1 MGKIRKV
8 ASQKHEATIVSLP
21 SPRMLGILLASEY
34 SGLKFSLLL
43 LQSPYLS
50 EFIARATT
58 IPIPELP
65 SHLKSFPRIWPFPR
79 GDFYHWIN
87 VVNRIDE
94 ILATVIEK
102 YALNNGP
109 QTKPFGRH
117 VLVDSCSEGE
127 TKASGE
133 DIDTKL
139 NALGY
144 GPEGDRELV
153 EILLNFSKLL
163 LEKCGNRSLYN
174 SSERLGD
181 LLNTTSLSLLH
192 TTLRLGLC
200 LAQRYYSRQK
210 GGSHI
215 QQSLL
220 AAHYNIDLEKLLK
233 IAVPFP
239 RPFTSGKPSSA
250 SPAVLAKSKEKGI
263 QTKHNAN
270 DIISLVRENDG
281 WDEWGHARV
290 LYYPPGSEQTKPTGD
305 GGHGQ
310 QAPTTPT
317 PLRRSH
323 THPTPRLSRST
334 VVEDSPGSTANSP
347 SGKQEEPIRG
357 GKVLDIPYSKTSS
370 LKIEDILA
378 SHLDEVPADSKYE
391 LLHKVRIAQSLAASH
406 AGREQILAIRI
417 LAITNLAYVYPEAIF
432 QQKVLLFDMEQPKRL
447 QLAYQLA
454 ELVHLGASGDL
465 PVSRHVQALAVLAL
479 DAIAKHK
486 ARAMDVCAALSVNVN
501 HGILMFLARKAVNEL
516 GTEDGSEDVASQDEW
531 RDALLALLR
540 TLPGSSSRTPE
551 TLVSAGIIRLFVD
564 VLNLRTEKARR
575 VYSRT
580 IEFLDT
586 FVHAVRDALGT
597 LTAAKGFDA
606 ISDLIEYETKTA
618 FENVSKGLGI
628 PSRHKTPSM
637 DYQIPYFQQQT
648 LRWMFRFVNHI
659 MQHAHGGFDRVLR
672 NLIDSPQLLTSLKLV
687 FENARVYGSHVWS
700 NAVNILS
707 SFIHNEPTS
716 YGVIA
721 EAGLSKALL
730 QAVMQSE
737 LKVQEK
743 LTAEPEETG
752 AEGAAAQ
759 GEAPS
764 EPAAVVP
771 TQSTGVRERSREYP
785 LVRPKGMQLAPG
797 ILTAPEAL
805 SCIPTAFGAICLN
818 SSGLQL
824 FQSSHAL
831 ESFFE
836 IFENPEHVRSLKDDS
851 HLVRSLGTTFDELV
865 RHHPAI
871 KSSIMTAVIVMVAR
885 VALLCKSKAWSHG
898 MGTKLWTEDLQGR
911 ASISGDLSVLFR
923 EVGLPL
929 DGSSTDAVQNLG
941 VPELN
946 ATTLPNGGH
955 LTMGDLNHIVPSLNE
970 SLEPKDQDDNGL
982 TATDYIYPV
991 LRFLGAFFENQSNCA
1006 YFIESGAVEF
1016 ILDFATLQSLPFDF
1030 HNTDANQELTV
1041 LVHMLVE
1048 TKPHLVL
1055 PSLVNRAQSVVD
1067 NLSGFCSEPKDAG
1080 FFTSLIKPPQEQ
1092 VSEEKGK
1099 DVLSFSKENG
1109 TYFAKNM
1116 GAALILTDL
1125 LREVYSMPLY
1135 QTRHHTSA
1143 FLQVNLADRYTS
1155 LVTAL
1160 GKLHAA
1166 CVWEEILL
1174 EKNIPDTW
1182 DQATKVQAAGN
1193 AMETSQD
1200 TAEPSNT
1207 GESLSQST
1215 TESQIEGSDT
1225 AQTPAN
1231 RDPKDSSSK
1240 APEGVAFKNVRAL
1253 RYLLSSLPTSIT
1265 GFYHNLGLGLIGKR
1279 KAESY
1284 PRQNANMV
1292 AESIATAVLNQLQ
1305 FSPPNSSDNPKHRFA
1320 YLIVILSS
1328 FSHLLFEGRLYF
1340 QDYFSAH
1347 AL

>member
-1 MGKIRKV
+1 MSDFV
-8 ASQKHEATIVSLP
+8 
-21 SPRMLGILLASEY
+21 
-34 SGLKFSLLL
+34 
-43 LQSPYLS
+43 
-50 EFIARATT
+50 ARATT

-65 SHLKSFPRIWPFPR
+65 SHLKTFPRIWPFPR
-79 GDFYHWIN
+79 GDLYHWIN
-87 VVNRIDE
+87 VLNRVDE

-102 YALNNGP
+102 YALNHGP

-117 VLVDSCSEGE
+117 VLVESYTEGE
-127 TKASGE
+127 NKASGE
-133 DIDTKL
+133 DIDAKL
-139 NALGY
+139 NALGF

-153 EILLNFSKLL
+153 EVLLDFSKLL

-192 TTLRLGLC
+192 TTLRLALC
-200 LAQRYYSRQK
+200 LAQRYHSRQR
-210 GGSHI
+210 GSSHI

-239 RPFTSGKPSSA
+239 RPFTSGKSSSA

-270 DIISLVRENDG
+270 EFVTLVRENDG

-290 LYYPPGSEQTKPTGD
+290 LYYPPGSSEQTKPAGD
-305 GGHGQ
+305 GGYGQ
-310 QAPTTPT
+310 TPSTPT

-334 VVEDSPGSTANSP
+334 IAEDSPGSITNSP
-347 SGKQEEPIRG
+347 SGKPEEPMRG

-370 LKIEDILA
+370 LKAEDILA
-378 SHLDEVPADSKYE
+378 SHLDEVPAESKYE
-391 LLHKVRIAQSLAASH
+391 LLHKVRLAQGLAASH

-417 LAITNLAYVYPEAIF
+417 LAISNLAYVYPEGVF

-447 QLAYQLA
+447 QLAFQLA

-465 PVSRHVQALAVLAL
+465 PVSRHVQALAIFAL

-516 GTEDGSEDVASQDEW
+516 GSEDSNEEDASQDEW

-551 TLVSAGIIRLFVD
+551 TLVAAGIIRLFVD

-606 ISDLIEYETKTA
+606 ISDLIEYETKTS
-618 FENVSKGLGI
+618 FENVIKGLGI
-628 PSRHKTPSM
+628 PAHHKTPSM

-721 EAGLSKALL
+721 EAGLSKAVL

-743 LTAEPEETG
+743 LTAEPEGIES
-752 AEGAAAQ
+752 EGTATQ

-764 EPAAVVP
+764 EPPAVEP
-771 TQSTGVRERSREYP
+771 TQTTGATEKPREYP
-785 LVRPKGMQLAPG
+785 LVRPKGMRLAAG
-797 ILTAPEAL
+797 ILAASEAL

-818 SSGLQL
+818 ASGLQL

-836 IFENPEHVRSLKDDS
+836 IFENPEHVKCLKDDS

-865 RHHPAI
+865 RHHPAL

-898 MGTKLWTEDLQGR
+898 MGTKLWTEDLQGK
-911 ASISGDLSVLFR
+911 ASISGDPSVLFR
-923 EVGLPL
+923 EIGLPL
-929 DGSSTDAVQNLG
+929 DGSSTDDTQGLG

-955 LTMGDLNHIVPSLNE
+955 LTMGDLSQIVPS
-970 SLEPKDQDDNGL
+970 SSDPLEPKDEDESGL
-982 TATDYIYPV
+982 TATDYLYPV
-991 LRFLGAFFENQSNCA
+991 LRFLGAFFENQSNCT
-1006 YFIESGAVEF
+1006 YFIESGGVEF
-1016 ILDFATLQSLPFDF
+1016 VLDFATLQSLPFDF

-1048 TKPHLVL
+1048 TRPHLVL

-1067 NLSGFCSEPKDAG
+1067 NLTGFWSEPKDAG

-1092 VSEEKGK
+1092 VSEERSK
-1099 DVLSFSKENG
+1099 DVLSPSKDNG

-1125 LREVYSMPLY
+1125 LREIYSMPLY
-1135 QTRHHTSA
+1135 QTRPSHQTSA

-1182 DQATKVQAAGN
+1182 DQATKVKAAGN
-1193 AMETSQD
+1193 GMETSQD
-1200 TAEPSNT
+1200 SAGPSNT
-1207 GESLSQST
+1207 EEHSNQPVTVPQRDGNDTVQTHANQESK
-1215 TESQIEGSDT
+1215 DT
-1225 AQTPAN
+1225 
-1231 RDPKDSSSK
+1231 SSK
-1240 APEGVAFKNVRAL
+1240 VPDGVAFKNVRAL
-1253 RYLLSSLPTSIT
+1253 RYLLSSLPSSIT
-1265 GFYHNLGLGLIGKR
+1265 GFFHNLGLGLIGKR
-1279 KAESY
+1279 KADVY
-1284 PRQNANMV
+1284 QRQNASMV
-1292 AESIATAVLNQLQ
+1292 AECIAAAVLNQLQ
-1305 FSPPNSSDNPKHRFA
+1305 FSPPNSSDNPKHQFA

-1328 FSHLLFEGRLYF
+1328 FSHLLFERKYISWGF
-1340 QDYFSAH
+1340 
-1347 AL
+1347 